1 VAREARVAARLA
13 RLAKKQVKKRFIVH
27 LLQTKKPRKWQ
38 AMTKINRYC
47 HLQRQE
53 EHWRTIDIGH
63 AGSDNTTN
71 MCSEQ
76 PCKNQPKTVG
86 ESG

>member
-1 VAREARVAARLA
+1 
-13 RLAKKQVKKRFIVH
+13 VKKRFIVH

-38 AMTKINRYC
+38 AMTKINHYYP
-47 HLQRQE
+47 LQRQE
-53 EHWRTIDIGH
+53 EHQRTIDIGH

-71 MCSEQ
+71 NMRGEQ